1 MEEERKKQLKREQE
15 KQSEQKK
22 LDEVKMKKKLK
33 KQRQAQKRQE
43 LSIQKNTIEETIPAM
58 VTIKRVPGG
67 ENGTPSVTITLKGC
81 TPDQDKL
88 LTTLVEEPKVD
99 INKIIKP
106 QLSNKTIPDTKGNVC
121 FLNFACIT
129 LNPCQVFKIK
139 MYFR

>member
-106 QLSNKTIPDTKGNVC
+106 QLSNKTVPDTKGNVFF
-121 FLNFACIT
+121 FLNSACIT
-129 LNPCQVFKIK
+129 LKHDRLVKYSK
-139 MYFR
+139 